1 MANRPK
7 GGAPAP
13 LPTTTAPSAASAGSG
28 ATTEAGARVHEA
40 DGDRDGLSRLSGD
53 RAGDSDAPGKGEP
66 TLVTFGPLNPT
77 EEDSECTAAV
87 PNPPRPLAE
96 PERSQE
102 ELELV
107 AEADRLRGT
116 VQELNERVGELTDAL
131 QRARARI
138 AVLEQAAG
146 QAAPPAEGTSEPPGL
161 KVKDPLRLAKLHG
174 VRAVWLGPGTYGG
187 QYYDDQGHPHPSCSG
202 VTPGYFPEKDVE
214 GVHKAQFR
222 RVS

>member
-7 GGAPAP
+7 GGAAASPP
-13 LPTTTAPSAASAGSG
+13 TTAPSAAPAAGG
-28 ATTEAGARVHEA
+28 ATNAAPARVLEPE
-40 DGDRDGLSRLSGD
+40 GDHDGLSRLSGTHD
-53 RAGDSDAPGKGEP
+53 GDSDASDKGEP
-66 TLVTFGPLNPT
+66 PLVTFGPLNPAK
-77 EEDSECTAAV
+77 EGPERTAAV
-87 PNPPRPLAE
+87 LEPPLPLAE

-102 ELELV
+102 EPELM

-116 VQELNERVGELTDAL
+116 VQELKEQVGELTDAL

-146 QAAPPAEGTSEPPGL
+146 QVAPPAEGTSEPPGQ
-161 KVKDPLRLAKLHG
+161 KVKDPLRHAKLFG

-187 QYYDDQGHPHPSCSG
+187 QYYDEQGQPHPSCSG
-202 VTPGYFPEKDVE
+202 LTPGYFPEKDVE